1 MDIICPTITMFD
13 NIKLILQ
20 GAIVVEQFDTI
31 APRLNN
37 AEITTD
43 ANTGEIVK
51 ASAYLDNLRVALH
64 RDNLTIT
71 GSLAKFLFGGSN
83 VETLDR
89 HSTKEAIGKLSDEL
103 GIDVRQA
110 KVTSFEFG
118 TNFLMAR
125 PVQDYLILLG
135 DCPHLNRCPL
145 YSNTLYYKGSGKKTS
160 REIKFYDKIADA
172 KYKGFGYP
180 ECFENA
186 NLLRFEITY
195 KNRLTKRFGFAD
207 ISAST
212 LYDDKFYKRVMDEY
226 KNTYLEIKKLC
237 TAKAS
242 VKSEIKTVD
251 DAFMVFVGQLFRQ
264 CTQKQIT
271 DFVSELRRAS
281 VFLHPK
287 YYNRLQKK
295 LQNAFAISGQNAD
308 NDLIK
313 ELDDA
318 VINCCAYT

>member
-1 MDIICPTITMFD
+1 MFD
-13 NIKLILQ
+13 RIKIKLQ
-20 GAIVVEQFDTI
+20 GAIAVEQFGTI
-31 APRLNN
+31 APRLKN

-51 ASAYLDNLRVALH
+51 ASAFLKNLRVALY
-64 RDNLTIT
+64 RDNLTII

-110 KVTSFEFG
+110 KVASFEFG
-118 TNFLMAR
+118 TNCLMAR
-125 PVQDYLILLG
+125 PIQDYLMLLG
-135 DCPHLNRCPL
+135 DCPHLNRCQL
-145 YSNTLYYKGSGKKTS
+145 FSNTLYYRGSGKTTS

-172 KYKGFGYP
+172 KCKGFGYP

-237 TAKAS
+237 TVKAS

-264 CTQKQIT
+264 CTPRQIA
-271 DFVSELRRAS
+271 DYVGDLRRAR

-287 YYNRLQKK
+287 YYTRLQDK
-295 LQNAFAISGQNAD
+295 LQSAFAMSGKNAD
-308 NDLIK
+308 NSLIK

-318 VINCCAYT
+318 VINCCAYK

>member
-1 MDIICPTITMFD
+1 MTMFD
-13 NIKLILQ
+13 RIKIKLQ
-20 GAIVVEQFDTI
+20 GAIAVEQFGTI
-31 APRLNN
+31 APRLKN

-51 ASAYLDNLRVALH
+51 ASAFLKNLRVALY

-89 HSTKEAIGKLSDEL
+89 HSKKEAIGKLSDEL

-110 KVTSFEFG
+110 KVASFEFG

-125 PVQDYLILLG
+125 PIQDYLMLLG
-135 DCPHLNRCPL
+135 DCPHLNRCQL
-145 YSNTLYYKGSGKKTS
+145 FSNTLYYRGSGKTTS
-160 REIKFYDKIADA
+160 REIKFYDKIAEA
-172 KYKGFGYP
+172 KRKGFDYP

-186 NLLRFEITY
+186 NLLRFEISY
-195 KNRLTKRFGFAD
+195 KKRLPDRFGFAD
-207 ISAST
+207 ITAST

-226 KNTYLEIKKLC
+226 KNTYFGIKKIGIIKLG
-237 TAKAS
+237 A
-242 VKSEIKTVD
+242 KSEIKTVD

-264 CTQKQIT
+264 CMPRQIA
-271 DFVSELRRAS
+271 DYVGDLRQAR

-287 YYNRLQKK
+287 YYTRLQDK
-295 LQNAFAISGQNAD
+295 LQSAFAMSGKNAD
-308 NDLIK
+308 NSLIK

-318 VINCCAYT
+318 VINCCAYK